1 MITLDLN
8 QFTEKFTLPDQAID
22 VNTIPWVPTFEGSD
36 AVYFKP
42 IRFDLTTG
50 NWVHISKF
58 KVGKGNTRHKHT
70 GGPVFAYTLKG
81 RWRYLEREWVAK
93 EGTVVFEPPGDI
105 HTLVVDGEEDMIT
118 LFSLSGV
125 IQYFDEKGNVTLN
138 DDMFYRMKRY
148 HDYCEQNNIP
158 IKNLTF

>member
-1 MITLDLN
+1 MLALDLN
-8 QFTEKFTLPDQAID
+8 QFTEKYTLPDQAID
-22 VNTIPWVPTFEGSD
+22 VNEIPWVPTFEGSD
-36 AVYFKP
+36 EVYFKP

-50 NWVHISKF
+50 NWIHISKF
-58 KVGKGNTRHKHT
+58 KAGKGNTRHKHT

-81 RWRYLEREWVAK
+81 RWRYLEREWIAK
-93 EGTVVFEPPGDI
+93 EGSVVFEPPGDI
-105 HTLVVDGEEDMIT
+105 HTLVVDGEEDMVT

-125 IQYFDEKGNVTLN
+125 IQYFDEKGNVILN

-158 IKNLTF
+158 IKNLSF

>member
-36 AVYFKP
+36 AVFFKP

-58 KVGKGNTRHKHT
+58 KASKGNTRHRHT
-70 GGPVFAYTLKG
+70 GGTVFAYTLQGRLCYKG
-81 RWRYLEREWVAK
+81 
-93 EGTVVFEPPGDI
+93 
-105 HTLVVDGEEDMIT
+105 
-118 LFSLSGV
+118 
-125 IQYFDEKGNVTLN
+125 
-138 DDMFYRMKRY
+138 
-148 HDYCEQNNIP
+148 
-158 IKNLTF
+158 

>member
-1 MITLDLN
+1 MVTLNLD

-22 VNTIPWVPTFEGSD
+22 VNEIPWVPTFEGSD
-36 AVYFKP
+36 AVFFKP

-50 NWVHISKF
+50 SWVHISKF
-58 KVGKGNTRHKHT
+58 KASKGNTRHRHT
-70 GGPVFAYTLKG
+70 GGTVFAYTLQG

-93 EGTVVFEPPGDI
+93 EGTVIFEPPGDI

-125 IQYFDEKGNVTLN
+125 IQYFDEHGNVILN

-148 HDYCEQNNIP
+148 HDFCEQNNIP
-158 IKNLTF
+158 IQNLIY